1 MRRGPLES
9 VNWALKRRNS
19 ALVASSERNVAM
31 SKNAAA
37 LVAAVLISICAG
49 AAIFM
54 VGGAALLNRTG
65 VTPSNSSAKSPGAS
79 DVALV
84 ERTQL
89 EQMQV
94 QILQY
99 QAREQQY
106 QQREQQ
112 YRQVLDEAQAQVQA
126 AQAQEQQM
134 QMLLNQL
141 QQRGLISVGPDGT
154 ILVNQ

>member
-1 MRRGPLES
+1 
-9 VNWALKRRNS
+9 
-19 ALVASSERNVAM
+19 M
-31 SKNAAA
+31 SKHTAA
-37 LVAAVLISICAG
+37 LVAAVLISVCAG
-49 AAIFM
+49 AAIFII
-54 VGGAALLNRTG
+54 GGAALLNGAG
-65 VTPSNSSAKSPGAS
+65 VIPSNSNAKSPGTS

-112 YRQVLDEAQAQVQA
+112 YRQILDQAQAQVQA

-141 QQRGLISVGPDGT
+141 QQRGLITVAPDGS
-154 ILVNQ
+154 ILVNH